1 VSRDAVDT
9 SVVVAAL
16 LGWHED
22 HAPARAAL
30 EAGLAAGR
38 LIVPAPVPVE
48 AYSVMT
54 RLPAPHRIS
63 PADAVALLGDTFR
76 DVTVIALEPKEIWTL
91 LAWLDERK
99 IAGGRAY
106 DGHILACSKKGRA
119 RRLFTLNARDFL
131 AFDEPGIEIVRPG
144 E

>member
-1 VSRDAVDT
+1 MSRDAVDT

-22 HAPARAAL
+22 HARARAAL
-30 EAGLAAGR
+30 EGGLAAGG
-38 LIVPAPVPVE
+38 LLVPAPVLVE

-63 PADAVALLGDTFR
+63 PGDAVALLGDTFR
-76 DVTVIALEPKEIWTL
+76 DVTLIALEPREIWAL

-99 IAGGRAY
+99 LAGGRAY
-106 DGHILACSKKGRA
+106 DGHILACAKKGRA
-119 RRLFTLNARDFL
+119 GRLLTLNAKDFL
-131 AFDEPGIEIVRPG
+131 SFDEGDVEIVRPC

>member
-1 VSRDAVDT
+1 M
-9 SVVVAAL
+9 
-16 LGWHED
+16 
-22 HAPARAAL
+22 PFFY
-30 EAGLAAGR
+30 R
-38 LIVPAPVPVE
+38 LIVPAPVLVE

-76 DVTVIALEPKEIWTL
+76 GVTVVALEPKEIWAL

-99 IAGGRAY
+99 VAGGRTY
-106 DGHILACSKKGRA
+106 DGHILACAKKGRA

-131 AFDEPGIEIVRPG
+131 ACDEPDIEIVQPG
-144 E
+144 G

>member
-1 VSRDAVDT
+1 MSRDALDT

-16 LGWHED
+16 LGWHEN
-22 HAPARAAL
+22 HAQARAAL

-38 LIVPAPVPVE
+38 LIVPAPVLVE

-76 DVTVIALEPKEIWTL
+76 DVAVIALEPREIWKL
-91 LAWLDERK
+91 IAWLDERK
-99 IAGGRAY
+99 VTGGRAY
-106 DGHILACSKKGRA
+106 DGHILACAKKGRA
-119 RRLFTLNARDFL
+119 GRLFTFNAKDFL
-131 AFDEPGIEIVRPG
+131 AFDEAGIEIVRPG
-144 E
+144 S